1 MIIIEQK
8 FYEVITMSRS
18 ILHIDFNNF
27 YASVECLEHPELA
40 NVPVVVG
47 GDEAARHGIV
57 LSKNEIAKRQYGVKT
72 GEVLWKVRERCPD
85 VVVLRP
91 HMEHYAAYSRLAR
104 ELYSEYTDRV
114 ENFGLDEA
122 WLDVT
127 GFGTFGSPRRIADE
141 LRGRI
146 RQEFG
151 ITASVGV
158 SFNKVF
164 AKLGSDLKKPD
175 ATTEISKE
183 NFRERIWGLPVGE
196 LLYVGRATR
205 QKFARVGINTIG
217 DLARFDRKLIQ
228 TLFGKHGSM
237 LWAFANG
244 MDFSPVALATDNG
257 MVKSVGNSTTTP
269 RDLTCNED
277 VKLVLYAIAD
287 SVAGRLRKN
296 GLAGRTVTVSIRD
309 HDLFTFERQCKIN
322 HPTQLSGE
330 IAETALSSFR
340 PNYSWMKP
348 VRALGIQVS
357 DLTANTACEQ
367 IDLFGEVYRRTKKG
381 EIERAVDTIR
391 NRYGHD
397 TLLRAS
403 MMAAPDLTGIHPAE
417 GNFMHTATIVR
428 TG

>member
-1 MIIIEQK
+1 
-8 FYEVITMSRS
+8 MSVARD

-27 YASVECLEHPELA
+27 YASVECLDHPELE

-47 GDEAARHGIV
+47 GDEETRHGIV
-57 LSKNEIAKRQYGVKT
+57 LSKNEIAKRKYGVKT

-85 VVVLRP
+85 VVILQP
-91 HMEHYAAYSRLAR
+91 HMERYAAYSRLAR
-104 ELYSEYTDRV
+104 GLYGEYTDRI

-127 GFGTFGSPRRIADE
+127 GSGTFGSPRRIADE
-141 LRGRI
+141 LRRRI
-146 RQEFG
+146 RYEFG

-175 ATTEISKE
+175 ATTEISEE
-183 NFRERIWGLPVGE
+183 NFRAKIWGLNVGE
-196 LLYVGRATR
+196 LLYVGRATQR
-205 QKFARVGINTIG
+205 KFARVGIYTIG

-228 TLFGKHGSM
+228 SLFGKHGTM

-244 MDFSPVALATDNG
+244 MDISPVALATDDG
-257 MVKSVGNSTTTP
+257 VVKSVGNSTTTP
-269 RDLTCNED
+269 RDLFCDED

-287 SVAGRLRKN
+287 SVAGRLRKS
-296 GLAGRTVTVSIRD
+296 GLSGRTVTVSIRD

-330 IAETALSSFR
+330 IAETALSLFR
-340 PNYSWMKP
+340 RNYTWMKP

-357 DLTANTACEQ
+357 DLTSDVTCEQ
-367 IDLFGEVYRRTKKG
+367 LDIFGEVYRRVKKG
-381 EIERAVDTIR
+381 CIERTVDTIR
-391 NRYGHD
+391 GRYGHD

-403 MMAAPDLTGIHPAE
+403 MMTAPELTGVRPAE
-417 GNFMHTATIVR
+417 GNFMHTSAIIR
-428 TG
+428 N